1 MINKKKVV
9 KLLIVISLIIVIV
22 IAAIQIRRT
31 LARYEST
38 ASTERDVDVAFSII
52 DNDFQTDTIFIDEI
66 YPTATPYEYTFTVSN
81 FKHNKI
87 AETDLE
93 YEIAIT
99 TTTNLPLSYEI
110 KRNGTTYTDLQEE
123 LVTDDD
129 GTVYR
134 SLKLGT
140 TDNPFPLLLDT
151 VVKEV
156 DDNGVETGKNIKK
169 QVTDTYILKVT
180 FPLQTQ
186 VNGTTVNNREN
197 LEYADLME
205 DVKIA
210 LTARQVIGD

>member
-9 KLLIVISLIIVIV
+9 IVILLIIAII
-22 IAAIQIRRT
+22 IAAIQIRKT
-31 LARYEST
+31 LARYETT
-38 ASTERDVDVAFSII
+38 ATAERDVDVAFSIL
-52 DNDFQTDTIFIDEI
+52 DNDFQTDTIFINEI
-66 YPTATPYEYTFTVSN
+66 YPKSTPFEYRFTVSN
-81 FKHNKI
+81 FKNDKI

-99 TTTNLPLSYEI
+99 TTTNLPLRYEI
-110 KRNGTTYTDLQEE
+110 TRNGSTYTDLQDE
-123 LVTDDD
+123 LFTDSD

-134 SLKLGT
+134 ILKLGT
-140 TDNPFPLLLDT
+140 TDNPFPLELDT
-151 VVKEV
+151 VEKEL
-156 DDNGVETGKNIKK
+156 DGNGVETGKNIKTK
-169 QVTDTYILKVT
+169 VTDTYVLKVT

-210 LTARQVIGD
+210 LTSRQVVGD

>member
-1 MINKKKVV
+1 MINKKKVF
-9 KLLIVISLIIVIV
+9 IVISLIIVIV

-31 LARYEST
+31 LARYETT
-38 ASTERDVDVAFSII
+38 ASAERDVDVAFSIL

-66 YPTATPYEYTFTVSN
+66 YPIATPYEYTFTVSN
-81 FKHNKI
+81 FKNNKI

-110 KRNGTTYTDLQEE
+110 TRNGTTYTDLEDE
-123 LVTDDD
+123 LITDDD

-151 VVKEV
+151 VVKEL
-156 DDNGVETGKNIKK
+156 DGEGNETGKNIKK
-169 QVTDTYILKVT
+169 QVTDTYVLKVT

-197 LEYADLME
+197 LEYADMIE
-205 DVKIA
+205 DVKIN
-210 LTARQVIGD
+210 LTSRQVIGD